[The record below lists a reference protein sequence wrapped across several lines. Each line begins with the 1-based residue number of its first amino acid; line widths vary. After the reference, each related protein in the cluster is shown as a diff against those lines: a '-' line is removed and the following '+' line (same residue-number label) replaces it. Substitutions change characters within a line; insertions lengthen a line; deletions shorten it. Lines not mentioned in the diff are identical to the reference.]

1 MRFYRWCSCAAFA
14 IASSAT
20 TLLVGGAQEDALA
33 CEGVDLDGLMMMD
46 LDSRLVAQEQ
56 IGYGSF
62 PILLSGMPGIK
73 GLKAR
78 FSNEAAARSFQ
89 KNAFRKFFKKVKGR
103 NICPVF
109 QEDLIYFLDMLLLG
123 ECGYVPFFSTYDAL
137 TSGAPF
143 SAPTPGL
150 CTTAYFSHSNIKSK
164 QAMLPKKFEN
174 RVAIRGNEL
183 GLFRLNPRLFPDCD
197 GESANCGYGLGATAE
212 IHALMRPFLDY
223 VFGDGLYPFDK
234 FVNTGP
240 NWNRDDLV
248 VSATAHLNGKEN
260 FEVGTE
266 ASLWVIKELHFLTL
280 GLSLSD
286 AEAQDFADLQ
296 GANLLLAIVPDIVM
310 GAIEGMLGT
319 TVEQVTSAKENLVQ
333 KYMVIL
339 SAKSDLV
346 GGTIDVADPLQLRVA
361 GTALLNAYLMAG
373 GLSVPSSINN
383 AAGSF
388 FAGLTDANFDI
399 TNPLS
404 LKLLVLEAIRMYP
417 PVLGF
422 PYIEKSG
429 QRMASLAGMAGTDK
443 GVYGDDALEF
453 RIRGDLTYYH
463 TRSLNFADAAVPK
476 NEGTSIRSC
485 PARSLA
491 VAMSSAFLEALELVD
506 SDGNPQWC
514 VVGGPESLVLSTGP
528 TFWEDFSIEKCTD

>member
-1 MRFYRWCSCAAFA
+1 MRFCRWCSCAVIA
-14 IASSAT
+14 IAFNARA
-20 TLLVGGAQEDALA
+20 LFVRGAQEDALA
-33 CEGVDLDGLMMMD
+33 CEGVDLDGLMSMD

-56 IGYGSF
+56 IGYGTF
-62 PILLSGMPGIK
+62 PILLSGLPGIK

-89 KNAFRKFFKKVKGR
+89 KNAFRNFFKKVKGR

-123 ECGYVPFFSTYDAL
+123 ECGYVPFFHTYDSL

-143 SAPTPGL
+143 TAPTPGL
-150 CTTAYFSHSNIKSK
+150 CTTAYFSHSDIKSK
-164 QAMLPKKFEN
+164 QTIMPKKFEN

-183 GLFRLNPRLFPDCD
+183 GLFRLNPRLFPDCG

-240 NWNRDDLV
+240 VWNRDDLV
-248 VSATAHLNGKEN
+248 ASAKAHLEGKN
-260 FEVGTE
+260 VVEVGTD
-266 ASLWVIKELHFLTL
+266 ASLWVIKELHSLTL
-280 GLSLSD
+280 GLSLSEVQ
-286 AEAQDFADLQ
+286 AKNFVDLQ
-296 GANLLLAIVPDIVM
+296 GANLLLAIVPDSVV
-310 GAIEGMLGT
+310 GVIESILGT
-319 TVEQVTSAKENLVQ
+319 TVEQVTSAKEALVQ
-333 KYMVIL
+333 KYMAIL
-339 SAKSDLV
+339 SANSNLA
-346 GGTIDVADPLQLRVA
+346 GGTIDVTDQLQLRVA
-361 GTALLNAYLMAG
+361 GTALLNSFLMAG

-383 AAGSF
+383 AAASY
-388 FAGLTDANFDI
+388 FAVLTDANFDP

-429 QRMASLAGMAGTDK
+429 QRMAPLVGMAGTDK

-476 NEGTSIRSC
+476 NEGNSIRSC

-491 VAMSSAFLEALELVD
+491 VAMSSAFLEALELAD
-506 SDGNPQWC
+506 SNGDPQWC